1 MGRAHG
7 TLVAVGAPLDFEA
20 FLRAGRAPVTYLA
33 RDGTILLMNEPSAK
47 NLGLSFEEV
56 KGKSLFALVPH
67 LESTVRER
75 LVKVF
80 DESSSL
86 DVEDELSVGGQPLR
100 IFRSMMDPV
109 VDRSGNVIAA
119 RVQSW
124 DVTAERAAAAE
135 LRSANEK
142 LSVVFEHSPYLILLL
157 GRGGIVNFINRVGPG
172 FRRED
177 VIGGDTHSFVHAEFH
192 EKYDAIMA
200 DAFRGTPGRFEFR
213 DVQGTWW
220 DATMV
225 PVQSEGRVDQI
236 ISFSVDVTEKRKAN
250 EEKVRMQT
258 QLQDTQK
265 LESLG
270 VLAGGIAHDFNNL
283 LMVITANTDLALSRV
298 REDETATACLDDVM
312 KASQRAAD
320 LCRQML
326 AYAGRGRFAVERLD
340 LSRVAAEMAKLIEIS
355 VSKRVRLERQLADD
369 LPAIEG
375 DPTQIRQVVLNLITN
390 ASDAIGDT
398 QGVITFSTRRERLV
412 GAGPAT
418 RKSSQSLAAGEYVV
432 LEVRDTGAG
441 MDDETRARMFDPFFT
456 TKASGRGLGLSATLG
471 IIRKHG
477 GVIDVESKVGKG
489 TRISVFF
496 PAADGDSVLPTPR
509 PPSVGRGQGLVLVV
523 DDEEAVRKAAQQLL
537 QRAGYEVITAFD
549 GQDALERYDEHRG
562 RVHAVLLDL
571 TMPRLNGEQTLRA
584 LRERD
589 PKLPVVVMSG
599 YSELEVPNASVR
611 FLAKPFRAQE
621 LIEALACAVDL
632 AR

>member
-1 MGRAHG
+1 MQDDRSSPKPA
-7 TLVAVGAPLDFEA
+7 LDFEA
-20 FLRAGRAPVTYLA
+20 FLRAGSAPVTYLA
-33 RDGTILLMNEPSAK
+33 RDGTILVMNEPAAK
-47 NLGLSFEEV
+47 NVGLTCEAV
-56 KGKSLFALVPH
+56 KGKSLFTLVPH
-67 LESTVRER
+67 IEEGVRPR
-75 LVKVF
+75 LLLVF
-80 DESSSL
+80 DEKQSL
-86 DVEDELSVGGQPLR
+86 AFEDAFRLGDEPPR
-100 IFRSMMDPV
+100 IFRSLMDPV
-109 VDRSGNVIAA
+109 VDRDGVVIAA

-124 DVTAERAAAAE
+124 DVTSERTAEAE
-135 LRSANEK
+135 LRAANEK

-157 GRGGIVNFINRVGPG
+157 GPGGIVNFINRVGPG

-177 VIGGDTHSFVHAEFH
+177 VVGGDTHSFVRAQFH
-192 EKYDAIMA
+192 EQYDRVLA
-200 DAFRGTPGRFEFR
+200 DAFRGTPGRFEFL

-225 PVQSEGRVDQI
+225 PVQSAGRVDQV
-236 ISFSVDVTEKRKAN
+236 ISFSVDVTEKRKAS
-250 EEKVRMQT
+250 EETARMQT
-258 QLQDTQK
+258 HLQDTQK

-283 LMVITANTDLALSRV
+283 LMVIIANTDLAITRV
-298 REDETATACLDDVM
+298 RSDETAAASLDDVM
-312 KASQRAAD
+312 KAAQRAAD

-326 AYAGRGRFAVERLD
+326 AYAGRGRFAVQRLD
-340 LSRVAAEMAKLIEIS
+340 LSRVASEMAKLIEIS
-355 VSKRVRLERQLADD
+355 VSKRVRLERKLADD

-390 ASDAIGDT
+390 ASDAIGDA

-412 GAGPAT
+412 GAGPTT
-418 RKSSQSLAAGEYVV
+418 RRSSQTLVGGEYVV

-441 MDDETRARMFDPFFT
+441 MDEETRSRMFDPFFT

-496 PAADGDSVLPTPR
+496 PAVDGESVLPTPR

-523 DDEEAVRKAAQQLL
+523 DDEEAVRKAASQLL
-537 QRAGYEVITAFD
+537 QRAGYEVMTAVD
-549 GQDALERYDEHRG
+549 GQDALERYDEHHA
-562 RVHAVLLDL
+562 RVSAVLLDL

-599 YSELEVPNASVR
+599 YSELEVPDPSVR
-611 FLAKPFRAQE
+611 FLSKPFRAQE
-621 LIEALACAVDL
+621 LIEAIAVALD
-632 AR
+632 ASR